1 MSETR
6 KKLERIANGESTLR
20 QEFLNHS
27 HDYVLEVVLTELL
40 KSSHL
45 NTRKREP
52 RTFYALVNKYEIHC
66 EPMRLSTVEFGS
78 IAKDQE
84 QIKLIEVIEEKGGEG

>member
-1 MSETR
+1 MGETR

-27 HDYVLEVVLTELL
+27 HDYVLELVLTELL

-45 NTRKREP
+45 NKNKREP

-66 EPMRLSTVEFGS
+66 EPMQISTSKFGR
-78 IAKDQE
+78 IASDQE
-84 QIKLIEVIEEKGGEG
+84 QIKLIEVLDESSQT